1 MNDAILVIR
10 LSDELKQKLIEKSGG
25 NASETVRKLIEKFVK
40 EKEMIDA
47 RLSEHDRTA
56 DS

>member
-25 NASETVRKLIEKFVK
+25 NASETVRKLIEKFIE
-40 EKEMIDA
+40 EKEIE
-47 RLSEHDRTA
+47 SA
-56 DS
+56 DKNVELR